1 MWSADRLSLFI
12 TAGQGRYPAWEGCQQ
27 PTTKHQ
33 TTCSFLVSFF
43 LSTYCIFYGLSITLA
58 TKKNLKQLFH
68 FWLNSTRASSP
79 LTSCS
84 WKFGKSRTPFLWDT
98 FRFKIFGCK
107 SRITIVIFLCICW
120 SFGPS
125 WKWCCGKLWQKQSRA
140 ERIGINIFT
149 VRRQSGIA

>member
-27 PTTKHQ
+27 PTTKHK
-33 TTCSFLVSFF
+33 TTCSFLVSLLFCLF
-43 LSTYCIFYGLSITLA
+43 VFYTGCQQQNS
-58 TKKNLKQLFH
+58 KQLFH
-68 FWLNSTRASSP
+68 FWLNSFRAYSP

-84 WKFGKSRTPFLWDT
+84 WKFGKSRMPFLWDT

-107 SRITIVIFLCICW
+107 SRIAIVIFLCICW

-149 VRRQSGIA
+149 VRRQSGIV